1 MADIHPTA
9 IVDPNARLADS
20 VIVGPYC
27 VVESDVTIGEGTELR
42 PGAVIRRHTTLGEGN
57 LVDSFCVL
65 GGLPQDLKFDPA
77 TVSHLRIGDG
87 NVFREGV
94 TISRA
99 TTPGG
104 ATVVGSKAYWMTQS
118 HAGHDST
125 IGDGAI
131 ITNNASI
138 AGHVTIGPR
147 AILSANVL
155 IHQFTWVGEMVMT
168 RGNSAASMHVPPYT
182 LLAKVNYIAG
192 LNAVGLR
199 RAPDIS
205 DEDRKQVKEAFRITY
220 RAGLNA
226 QRALEKLDEW
236 ADMGAAAGKF
246 REFLRKVVTAEPPF
260 DRGLCAYRP
269 ERKRD

>member
-1 MADIHPTA
+1 MAEIHPTA
-9 IVDPNARLADS
+9 MVDADARLADG
-20 VIVGPYC
+20 VVVGPYC
-27 VVESDVTIGEGTELR
+27 VVESDVALGEGTELR
-42 PGAVIRRHTTLGEGN
+42 PHVVIRRHTTLGEGN

-77 TVSHLRIGDG
+77 AVSHLRIGDG
-87 NVFREGV
+87 NVFREAV

-104 ATVVGSKAYWMTQS
+104 ATTVGNKTYWMTQS
-118 HAGHDST
+118 HAGHDAT

-138 AGHVTIGPR
+138 AGHVVIGPR

-155 IHQFTWVGEMVMT
+155 VHQFTWVGEMVMT
-168 RGNSAASMHVPPYT
+168 RGHSAAGMHVPPYM
-182 LLAKVNYIAG
+182 LLAKVNYLAG

-205 DEDRKQVKEAFRITY
+205 QEDRKQIKEAFRITY

-226 QRALEKLDEW
+226 QQALEKLDEW
-236 ADMGAAAGKF
+236 ADMGVAAAKF
-246 REFLRKVVTAEPPF
+246 REFIRKVVTAEPPY
-260 DRGLCAYRP
+260 DRGLCGYRP